1 MPMYALTG
9 TGSSLRSVRLAL
21 IDEREVS
28 VDASVDGDRVSVSPD
43 DLARATG
50 WELKPEGLC
59 RGEMCVP
66 ARGLDPTS
74 LDLAA
79 VAKALHRSV
88 VIDVDGGV
96 AAFAGDPMSLGV
108 RASIDEL
115 ELPDLD
121 GNTVRMSDFAGRK
134 RLLIAWAS
142 W

>member
-1 MPMYALTG
+1 MRLT
-9 TGSSLRSVRLAL
+9 L
-21 IDEREVS
+21 IDEREAV
-28 VDASVDGDRVSVSPD
+28 VDATIDGDCVSVSPD
-43 DLARATG
+43 DFTRATG

-59 RGEMCVP
+59 RGEVCVP
-66 ARGLDPTS
+66 THALDPS
-74 LDLAA
+74 SIDLAA
-79 VAKALHRSV
+79 AASALHRSFV
-88 VIDVDGGV
+88 VSVDGGV
-96 AAFAGDPMSLGV
+96 AAFAGDPMSIGM

>member
-1 MPMYALTG
+1 
-9 TGSSLRSVRLAL
+9 VRLTI
-21 IDEREVS
+21 IDEHEVD
-28 VDASVDGDRVSVSPD
+28 VDARVEGDGVFVSAD

-50 WELKPEGLC
+50 WALKPEGLC

-66 ARGLDPTS
+66 ARDLDASS
-74 LDLAA
+74 LDLAS
-79 VAKALHRSV
+79 VAHALHRAV
-88 VIDVDGGV
+88 VIDTDGGV
-96 AAFAGDPMSLGV
+96 AAFAGDPMSAGM

-121 GNTVRMSDFAGRK
+121 GNLVRMSDFSGRK

>member
-1 MPMYALTG
+1 
-9 TGSSLRSVRLAL
+9 VRLTL

-28 VDASVDGDRVSVSPD
+28 VDARVDGDVISVTPD
-43 DLARATG
+43 ELSRATG

-66 ARGLDPTS
+66 ARGLGPVA
-74 LDLAA
+74 LDLRA

-96 AAFAGDPMSLGV
+96 AAFAGDPMSAGM